1 MYLAI
6 VIIHLFL
13 LLVSMIFIGIILTEK
28 ATDNSKYL
36 LVATMSSFV
45 VILGYT
51 QEIISTS
58 LDFSLISIKIQL
70 LGLIYLITFLLFF
83 IAGCCNEVIPKQIR
97 FVMLLA
103 DTVIV
108 LFAFTAEYHNLYFTK
123 YIYHREGLYP
133 HIVEQDGIVC
143 RISLAFTLLQIA
155 MFVAFTIRDYSR
167 KKKSALPL
175 FLLSFCFLPATV
187 AYVLFLTVTTERIG
201 FNPVPACIIIGM
213 TYLIFMVYRYRLLD
227 PTDVAKENIVE
238 SVNEIYI
245 VVDVTKD
252 LLFANKLAYDVFPE
266 LKDARK
272 RDELILEIY
281 RNNNRFME
289 LNKRQYQVS
298 VSPFFDRKTL
308 KGYSLWLF
316 DKTED
321 VENTRRLIELK
332 NQAEDASRAKSTF
345 LAVMS
350 HEIRTPLNAILGTT
364 EVILRSDPT
373 PEIEERAEDI
383 KNAGDMLLSI
393 ISGILDFSK
402 IESGKID
409 IVEENYDTVISLKK
423 VMRQFYPQIVKK
435 GLSFPVTVSPM
446 MPKGLRGDVTHV
458 GRILT
463 NILSN
468 AVKYTESGFVSLSV
482 NWEEEE
488 EGGRGKLIFA
498 VEDTGCGIK
507 ESAIPHLFESFERED
522 VRKNKYIEGTGLGL
536 AIVKRLVEKMG
547 GEISVE
553 SVYGSGSKFT
563 FSVIQKI
570 WDPVPIGDFNAS
582 VDSVGTGE
590 KKREKFIAPKARIL
604 VVDDNITN
612 QKVSKELLSIYRVH
626 TSVAGGGEECL
637 ELLNKG
643 EKYDL
648 IFMDQMM
655 PGMDG
660 IETAKEI
667 RKMSGTVRR
676 IPIIALTADAVV
688 GAREKF
694 LESGF
699 QDYIAKPMD
708 LSELERILLTF
719 LPETMIYYTDSDNS
733 QGEELHPIVIP
744 GVDVKAGLKRYAND
758 RDRYLRTLL
767 FLWEDAIKQVGRIQ
781 DDLEREDYK
790 SYAIEAHSVKGLAL
804 GIGAYPISEMAKEL
818 EYAALSNDA
827 ELVKKKSPAFTSE
840 LELLLANIGYVLREN
855 NVAKE
860 TAVREGRKEI
870 SKEEADKKYE
880 ELLNCL
886 EMLDGLKALQ
896 ITDELLSTNLEK
908 VERRILERA
917 RDDIMEFEFQSAFDT
932 IKEIR
937 GAILEG

>member
-1 MYLAI
+1 MYLTL

-13 LLVSMIFIGIILTEK
+13 LLVSMIFIGVILTEK

-36 LVATMSSFV
+36 LVATVSCFV
-45 VILGYT
+45 VVLGYT

-58 LDFSLISIKIQL
+58 QDFSLISIKIQL

-83 IAGCCNEVIPKQIR
+83 IAGCCNEVIPKPVR
-97 FVMLLA
+97 FIMLVA

-123 YIYHREGLYP
+123 FIYHREGLYP

-143 RISLAFTLLQIA
+143 RISLGLTFLQIA
-155 MFVAFTIRDYSR
+155 MFVAFTIRDYSK
-167 KKKSALPL
+167 KKKSAVPL
-175 FLLSFCFLPATV
+175 FLLSFCFFPATV
-187 AYVLFLTVTTERIG
+187 AYILFLTVTPERMG
-201 FNPVPACIIIGM
+201 FNPVPSCIFIGM
-213 TYLIFMVYRYRLLD
+213 TYLIFMVYRYSLLD
-227 PTDVAKENIVE
+227 PTDIAKENIVE
-238 SVNEIYI
+238 SVNEVYI
-245 VVDVTKD
+245 VVDITKD
-252 LLFANKLAYDVFPE
+252 LLFASNLAYDVFPE
-266 LKDARK
+266 LRDAKK
-272 RDELILEIY
+272 RDDLISEIY

-289 LNKRQYQVS
+289 LNHRQYQVS

-321 VENTRRLIELK
+321 VEHTKRLIELK
-332 NQAEDASRAKSTF
+332 NQAEEANRAKSTF

-373 PEIEERAEDI
+373 PEIEEMAGDI
-383 KNAGDMLLSI
+383 KSAGDMLLSI

-409 IVEENYDTVISLKK
+409 IVEENYDTVTKLKQ
-423 VMRQFYPQIVKK
+423 VIRQFYPQMVKK
-435 GLSFPVTVSPM
+435 GLAFPVTVSPN
-446 MPKGLRGDVTHV
+446 MPKGLRGDVTHL
-458 GRILT
+458 GQILS

-468 AVKYTESGFVSLSV
+468 AVKYTESGFVAL
-482 NWEEEE
+482 NADWEEAE
-488 EGGRGKLIFA
+488 EGHTGRIIFT

-507 ESAIPHLFESFERED
+507 ESAIPHLFETFERED
-522 VRKNKYIEGTGLGL
+522 IRKNKYIEGTGLGL
-536 AIVKRLVEKMG
+536 AIVKRLVENMG

-570 WDPVPIGDFNAS
+570 WDPVPIGDFNATLDP
-582 VDSVGTGE
+582 VETEE
-590 KKREKFIAPKARIL
+590 KKRESFIAPKARIL

-612 QKVSKELLSIYRVH
+612 RKVSKELLSIYRVH
-626 TSVAGGGEECL
+626 TFVAGGGEECL
-637 ELLNKG
+637 ALLNKG
-643 EKYDL
+643 EKYDM

-667 RKMSGTVRR
+667 RKLSGAVRR
-676 IPIIALTADAVV
+676 IPMIALTADAVV

-699 QDYIAKPMD
+699 QDYISKPMD
-708 LSELERILLTF
+708 LSELERILLTY
-719 LPETMIYYTDSDNS
+719 LPENMIYYTNSDSAQSDES
-733 QGEELHPIVIP
+733 LPIVLP

-758 RDRYLRTLL
+758 RDRYLRALL
-767 FLWEDAIKQVGRIQ
+767 FVWEDGVKQVKRIR
-781 DDLEREDYK
+781 DDLEKEDYR

-804 GIGAYPISEMAKEL
+804 GIGAYTVSEMAKEL

-827 ELVKKKSPAFTSE
+827 ETVKKKSPVFTTE
-840 LELLLANIGYVLREN
+840 MEMLLANIGYVIREN
-855 NVAKE
+855 NLSKE
-860 TAVREGRKEI
+860 VPVQAGGEKL

-886 EMLDGLKALQ
+886 ELLDGVKALQ
-896 ITDELLSTNLEK
+896 IADELLSTDLEK
-908 VERRILERA
+908 VERKVLERA
-917 RDDIMEFEFQSAFDT
+917 RDDIRDFEFQSAFET
-932 IKEIR
+932 VKEIK
-937 GAILEG
+937 GAIAG